1 VAAWRTSDQGGVA
14 SRGHAG
20 RVGADGI
27 DPSQG
32 KRHRAALIM
41 RRCEDR
47 RWVRETRKTMSE
59 RRTAGGS
66 RRVIVMSG
74 PLPPRIGGM
83 ASVLAALEDSSLAE
97 RFDLRFFD
105 TGKTTPPG
113 RPLWLG
119 VATRLRL
126 MAAWWR
132 VFGAAPVPVAHI
144 HTCGGL
150 SFFLDG
156 LLLLL
161 SRARGAPTLLHV
173 HGAGF
178 DAYLDRL
185 SAPAALLARLIARR
199 AACVIVLSPGWRRS
213 LETRWPGARFAV
225 VANGVAPPPCHAA
238 STGVQPITGDTRDV
252 LPRFLFLGNFGR
264 RKGVPVLL
272 EAARL
277 ARDPWVVELAG
288 GDEEPGYG
296 AWLTGE
302 IVRRGCAHRLR
313 VLGPLVGAQKSAALA
328 SAQGFVLPSL
338 AEGLPMAMLEAMA
351 AGLPVAVSA
360 VGAVPEVV
368 RQEIDGLVLPPGD
381 PAALAA
387 ALDRLAREPALRS
400 RMGGSAA
407 ARCRDLFGIERMA
420 DALAGIYAECAPPA
434 GNADGA
440 PVPANPPPSARV

>member
-1 VAAWRTSDQGGVA
+1 
-14 SRGHAG
+14 
-20 RVGADGI
+20 
-27 DPSQG
+27 
-32 KRHRAALIM
+32 M
-41 RRCEDR
+41 F
-47 RWVRETRKTMSE
+47 E
-59 RRTAGGS
+59 RRTASGP
-66 RRVIVMSG
+66 RRVVVMSG
-74 PLPPRIGGM
+74 PLPPKIGGM
-83 ASVLAALEDSSLAE
+83 ASVLAALEESTLAE
-97 RFDLRFFD
+97 RFDLRFFE

-132 VFGAAPVPVAHI
+132 LFGIRPVPIAHI

-156 LLLLL
+156 VLLLLC
-161 SRARGAPTLLHV
+161 RARGAPALLHV

-178 DAYLDRL
+178 DAYLDSLPTPVGPLAAWL
-185 SAPAALLARLIARR
+185 SRR
-199 AACVIVLSPGWRRS
+199 ATRVIVLSPGWRRS
-213 LETRWPGARFAV
+213 LEARWPGARFAV
-225 VANGVAPPPCHAA
+225 VANGVAPSPAMPAVGHDAA
-238 STGVQPITGDTRDV
+238 LPGTRQSTP
-252 LPRFLFLGNFGR
+252 PRFLFLGNLGR

-277 ARDPWVVELAG
+277 ARDPWAVELAG

-296 AWLTGE
+296 AWLREE
-302 IVRRGCAHRLR
+302 IVRRGCAARLR
-313 VLGPLVGAQKSAALA
+313 VIGPLVGADKATALG
-328 SAQGFVLPSL
+328 SVQGFVLPSL

-368 RQEIDGLVLPPGD
+368 RQEVDGLVLPPGD

-387 ALDRLAREPALRS
+387 ALDRLAREPDLRHRLGAS
-400 RMGGSAA
+400 GA

-420 DALAGIYAECAPPA
+420 DALTGIYAEVTTPVGAGDAAHMPA
-434 GNADGA
+434 E
-440 PVPANPPPSARV
+440 P

>member
-1 VAAWRTSDQGGVA
+1 
-14 SRGHAG
+14 
-20 RVGADGI
+20 
-27 DPSQG
+27 
-32 KRHRAALIM
+32 
-41 RRCEDR
+41 
-47 RWVRETRKTMSE
+47 MSE

-66 RRVIVMSG
+66 RRVVVLSG

-83 ASVLAALEDSSLAE
+83 ASVLSALGASSLAE

-119 VATRLRL
+119 VVTRLRL

-132 VFGAAPVPVAHI
+132 VFGAAPVPIAHI

-185 SAPAALLARLIARR
+185 PMPAGLLAAWLARR
-199 AACVIVLSPGWRRS
+199 ATRVIVLSPGWRRS
-213 LETRWPGARFAV
+213 LEMRWPGARFAV
-225 VANGVAPPPCHAA
+225 VGNGVAPPPCPAV
-238 STGVQPITGDTRDV
+238 STDVQPTSAATPDAV
-252 LPRFLFLGNFGR
+252 PRFLFLGNFGR

-277 ARDPWVVELAG
+277 ARDPWVVALAG

-296 AWLTGE
+296 AWLSEE
-302 IVRRGCAHRLR
+302 IVRRGCTARLR
-313 VLGPLVGAQKSAALA
+313 VLGPLVGAEKAAALGA
-328 SAQGFVLPSL
+328 AQGFVLPSL

-368 RQEIDGLVLPPGD
+368 RPEIDGLVLPPGD

-387 ALDRLAREPALRS
+387 ALDRLAREPDLRS
-400 RMGGSAA
+400 RLGVSGAV
-407 ARCRDLFGIERMA
+407 RCRALFGIERMA
-420 DALAGIYAECAPPA
+420 DALAGIYAAFTPPVEA
-434 GNADGA
+434 GDAA
-440 PVPANPPPSARV
+440 PVPADAWPSDRV